1 MAKNPPIY
9 LVCQTIGN
17 QTHAVSQ
24 HPTEA
29 QALAAL
35 ARIEQADPHGT
46 YIAAVGAGPAP
57 RPFGCSGGHSMN
69 AQTIAAIAA
78 HAAPLEAE
86 TVLSFALVNN
96 AKDTSTT
103 PKPLPW
109 GDWCARLT
117 CFAIRA
123 DKDGPGFIPAV
134 LNGPRKAENL
144 EHYTALALDI
154 EAQGDATPP
163 PPEEA
168 AQRLQA
174 AGLAGV
180 VYTSHNHMAPP
191 ELNNG
196 KPAAPR
202 YRVVVPLAQPM
213 PPEHL
218 QANVHGLADRLGL
231 RDCLDPGSSDRGR
244 LFYLP
249 SHREGAPHF
258 AQVVAGDWW
267 QPLAPMETA
276 QPPRPTAA
284 PVGSSTAAAVDAGTL
299 ERVKAALTEWK
310 PDDYD
315 EWLKV
320 GMALHSSNH
329 PEAYAL
335 WCDWA
340 AQSSKFSAEVSAAKW
355 ASFYSERID
364 AVTVGTIIARANDC
378 PPLSAF
384 RFGGGTFE
392 RRTDGLFF
400 VEQDKDGSPRKRYLS
415 PPVEVVAKTRTTGG
429 RGWGRLL
436 RWQDAEGR
444 AHEWAMP
451 LEMLQ
456 GDGAD
461 MRRTLADRGLSVA
474 VSNAA
479 RNLFAAYLQNA
490 PTEKLALCL
499 ERTGWAGGLYIL
511 PHRVFGEGEEL
522 AVYQGPSQHGHP
534 YREAGSV
541 AQWRDNVAA
550 LAVGNSRLVFAI
562 SAAFAGP
569 LLELA
574 GLEGG
579 GYHFRGGSSSG
590 KSTAVEVAASVWGK
604 PSQYR
609 RQWRNTTNGL
619 EALAVLHNDGFLAL
633 DEIRQADPR
642 ALPDMVMMLGNGQG
656 KSRMDKHLTARPVA
670 LWRLVFLSSGEES
683 LEALT
688 NSAGKTTKAGDEIR
702 LADIPADA
710 GAGYGLW
717 ENLHGQ
723 PTGGALADLLK
734 QQAETYHGAAGV
746 AWLEHLTQRGD
757 DYRKG
762 IAQQVNQFVQ
772 DHTPAGAGRQVGR
785 VCRRFALVAVAGE
798 LATQAGLSGWPAGEA
813 TKAAARC
820 FADWV
825 ASFGGIGNREERTA
839 LQQVR
844 AFIEAHGGSRFESM
858 AAGGL
863 LIRERI
869 PNRAGYIRDGEQ
881 GREYLIQ
888 REQFRREVCKG
899 LDYEAVANA
908 LKDAGHLRH
917 EPGRLTGKARHPETA
932 KTESFY
938 IVRASILRGDDD
950 PGEDDEPEDQGLA
963 M

>member
-1 MAKNPPIY
+1 MKDASDHLNPDMLELAQKKGQP
-9 LVCQTIGN
+9 VPASHKEQSHT
-17 QTHAVSQ
+17 AQ
-24 HPTEA
+24 HSTGE
-29 QALAAL
+29 L
-35 ARIEQADPHGT
+35 T
-46 YIAAVGAGPAP
+46 
-57 RPFGCSGGHSMN
+57 
-69 AQTIAAIAA
+69 
-78 HAAPLEAE
+78 
-86 TVLSFALVNN
+86 FALVRHPTDPQQIADNE
-96 AKDTSTT
+96 AKTW
-103 PKPLPW
+103 PA
-109 GDWCARLT
+109 WCAMLSTYEVRDGKSDHKNDLWG
-117 CFAIRA
+117 
-123 DKDGPGFIPAV
+123 KMGPGFIPAV
-134 LNGPRKAENL
+134 MPAGHRKKGAPVGD
-144 EHYTALALDI
+144 YSAVILDI
-154 EAQGDATPP
+154 EHTGHTGAAVPP

-168 AQRLQA
+168 AQRLQT

-191 ELNNG
+191 ELNKG

-231 RDCLDPGSSDRGR
+231 RDCLDRGSSDRGR
-244 LFYLP
+244 LFFFP
-249 SHREGAPHF
+249 SHRTDAPHF

-267 QPLAPMETA
+267 QPLDPVAIA
-276 QPPRPTAA
+276 QPTRPSRADIGGSAA
-284 PVGSSTAAAVDAGTL
+284 PVDAPTW
-299 ERVKAALTEWK
+299 ERVKAAMPLWDA
-310 PDDYD
+310 DDYH
-315 EWLKV
+315 EWVKV

-329 PEAYAL
+329 PDAYAL
-335 WCDWA
+335 WCNWA
-340 AQSSKFSAEVSAAKW
+340 AQSPKFSTEDSAAKW
-355 ASFYSERID
+355 AGFDSNRLD
-364 AVTVGTIIARANDC
+364 AVTVGTIIARAAQR
-378 PPLSAF
+378 PLSVF
-384 RFGGGTFE
+384 RYGGGTFE
-392 RRTDGLFF
+392 LCTDGLFF
-400 VEQDKDGSPRKRYLS
+400 VEPDKDGPPRKRYLS

-444 AHEWAMP
+444 SHEWAMP
-451 LEMLQ
+451 LELLQ
-456 GDGAD
+456 GDGTD

-474 VSNAA
+474 VSSTA

-490 PTEKLALCL
+490 PAEKMALCL
-499 ERTGWAGGLYIL
+499 ERTGWAGGLYVL
-511 PHRVFGEGEEL
+511 PHKVFGEGEEL
-522 AVYQGPSQHGHP
+522 AVYQGPCQYGHP

-541 AQWRDNVAA
+541 AQWREQVAA

-642 ALPDMVMMLGNGQG
+642 LLPDMVMMLGNGQG
-656 KSRMDKHLTARPVA
+656 KSRMDKNLTARPVA

-688 NSAGKTTKAGDEIR
+688 TGAGRTTKAGDEIR

-813 TKAAARC
+813 TTAAARC

-825 ASFGGIGNREERTA
+825 ASFGGIGNREERSA

-858 AAGGL
+858 AGGGL
-863 LIRERI
+863 LNRERI

-899 LDYEAVANA
+899 LDYEAVAHA

-917 EPGRLTGKARHPETA
+917 EPDRLTGKARHPDTSKA
-932 KTESFY
+932 ESFY

>member
-1 MAKNPPIY
+1 MKDASDHLTPDMLELAQKKGQPEASQEKQSHTVQHTTGQPPRD
-9 LVCQTIGN
+9 
-17 QTHAVSQ
+17 
-24 HPTEA
+24 E
-29 QALAAL
+29 
-35 ARIEQADPHGT
+35 
-46 YIAAVGAGPAP
+46 
-57 RPFGCSGGHSMN
+57 RP
-69 AQTIAAIAA
+69 
-78 HAAPLEAE
+78 
-86 TVLSFALVNN
+86 LSFALVKTATGRKVEN
-96 AKDTSTT
+96 A
-103 PKPLPW
+103 LHPW

-144 EHYTALALDI
+144 EHYTALVLDI

-168 AQRLQA
+168 AQRLQS

-213 PPEHL
+213 PPTVAHL
-218 QANVHGLADRLGL
+218 QANMQALAARLALLACTDTGSKDR
-231 RDCLDPGSSDRGR
+231 SR

-267 QPLAPMETA
+267 QPLEPVEAA
-276 QPPRPTAA
+276 QPPKPTRAQ
-284 PVGSSTAAAVDAGTL
+284 GSSSADPVDAGTW

-310 PDDYD
+310 PNDYD

-340 AQSSKFSAEVSAAKW
+340 AQSPKFSTEDSAAKW
-355 ASFYSERID
+355 GSFDSNRLD
-364 AVTVGTIIARANDC
+364 AVTVGTIIARAAQR
-378 PPLSAF
+378 PLSVF
-384 RFGGGTFE
+384 RYGGGTFE
-392 RRTDGLFF
+392 LCTDGLFF
-400 VEQDKDGSPRKRYLS
+400 VEPDKDGPPRKRYLS
-415 PPVEVVAKTRTTGG
+415 PPVEVVAATRTPGG

-444 AHEWAMP
+444 RHEWAMP
-451 LEMLQ
+451 LELLQ

-474 VSNAA
+474 VSSTA

-490 PTEKLALCL
+490 PAEKLALCL
-499 ERTGWAGGLYIL
+499 ERTGWDKGLYVL
-511 PHRVFGEGEEL
+511 PHKVFGEGEEL
-522 AVYQGPSQHGHP
+522 AVYQGPCQHGHP

-541 AQWRDNVAA
+541 AQWREQVAA

-642 ALPDMVMMLGNGQG
+642 LLPDMVMMLGNGQG
-656 KSRMDKHLTARPVA
+656 KSRMDKNLTARPVA

-688 NSAGKTTKAGDEIR
+688 TGAGRTTKAGDEIR

-746 AWLEHLTQRGD
+746 AWLEHLAQRGD

-772 DHTPAGAGRQVGR
+772 DHTPEGAGRQVGR

-813 TKAAARC
+813 TAAAARC

-825 ASFGGIGNREERTA
+825 ASFGGIGNREERSA

-858 AAGGL
+858 AGGGL

-869 PNRAGYIRDGEQ
+869 PNRAGYIKDGEQ
-881 GREYLIQ
+881 GREYLIL

-899 LDYEAVANA
+899 LDHEAVARA
-908 LKDAGHLRH
+908 LRDAGHLRH